1 MRVRIIKLLLYLHV
15 TDIYISPLGKS
26 SEDMMSSDM
35 TLFLVEA
42 DSQRLIAVSNSKINS
57 VSILM
62 WIKAPDIK
70 SKGVTYLCISQF

>member
-57 VSILM
+57 VSIML
-62 WIKAPDIK
+62 WIKVPDIK
-70 SKGVTYLCISQF
+70 SKGVTYLCIS